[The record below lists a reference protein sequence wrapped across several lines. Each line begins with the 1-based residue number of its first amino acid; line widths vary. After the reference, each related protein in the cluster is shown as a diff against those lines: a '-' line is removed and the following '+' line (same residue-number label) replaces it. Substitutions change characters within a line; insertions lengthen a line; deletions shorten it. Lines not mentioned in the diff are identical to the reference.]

1 MVASWQESY
10 GKTRQCVKKQIY
22 HFVDKGPYNQ
32 TYGLSSSY
40 VQMQELGN
48 NGVLNSQCFW
58 TVVLENTIESPLENK
73 GSNLSILKEIN
84 PEYSL
89 EGLILKL
96 KLQYF
101 GHLL

>member
-32 TYGLSSSY
+32 TYGLSSSH

-48 NGVLNSQCFW
+48 NGVLKSQCFW